1 MCYAVHRPGTPPESC
16 SVCHPDAWLMDAP
29 RRKVE
34 MFGDSMFDEEE
45 RLRRSADGQA
55 DGAPEQGQEDHEE
68 LVAFGGLDE
77 HLRRRQ
83 AISQLLREV
92 GGC

>member
-1 MCYAVHRPGTPPESC
+1 
-16 SVCHPDAWLMDAP
+16 
-29 RRKVE
+29 

-45 RLRRSADGQA
+45 RLRRAADGQA
-55 DGAPEQGQEDHEE
+55 DGAPEQGDDGHEE